1 MMATESFGGQIEQIA
16 RAVPQHRL
24 ARIDRAWD
32 DFLRNTLRD
41 EETRQSLLA
50 EFQEMLQRGR
60 ELGEIPPMT
69 FDWE

>member
-1 MMATESFGGQIEQIA
+1 MATESFGGQIEQIA

-24 ARIDRAWD
+24 ARIDQAWD
-32 DFLRNTLRD
+32 DFRCNILRD
-41 EETRQSLLA
+41 EETRSCLQA
-50 EFQEMLQRGR
+50 EFRQLLERAR